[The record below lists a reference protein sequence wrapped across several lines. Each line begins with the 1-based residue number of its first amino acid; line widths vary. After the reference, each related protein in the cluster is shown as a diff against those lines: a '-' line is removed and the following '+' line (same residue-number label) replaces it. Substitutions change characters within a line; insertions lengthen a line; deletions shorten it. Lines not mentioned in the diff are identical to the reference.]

1 MCFDTSIHSLYA
13 CVHIGLLIQS
23 SVPTLCRV
31 LAELI
36 TGEGRVWAAVT
47 CPPSFLLPSLSLH
60 LTAVSCHSLMDAPG
74 ANNSSLQPFI
84 TVTSLSEPSR
94 SNLLH
99 CRSPVTLSLT
109 HICVTER
116 ARSKQRVCL
125 KKKKKT
131 REGVKER
138 KRQRDRE
145 EEGREIINRQESCH
159 VNRCSLFSVLD

>member
-1 MCFDTSIHSLYA
+1 MCSDTSLHSRYT
-13 CVHIGLLIQS
+13 CVHIGLRCQ
-23 SVPTLCRV
+23 TFCRV
-31 LAELI
+31 PAELI

-47 CPPSFLLPSLSLH
+47 CPPSFLLPCLSLH

-99 CRSPVTLSLT
+99 CRSPVTLSLA
-109 HICVTER
+109 HICVTE
-116 ARSKQRVCL
+116 SKKQATSVSG
-125 KKKKKT
+125 KKKR

-145 EEGREIINRQESCH
+145 EEGREIIKRQESCH